1 MLLAYLA
8 IVGTALAG
16 LAGLAPWT
24 IGAGAVALAAVSQSI
39 YGDLYRR
46 GREDGLAT
54 LVDGVMLRSLGNAI
68 LASAAAYGL
77 GWMLRSI

>member
-16 LAGLAPWT
+16 LAGLPPWT
-24 IGAGAVALAAVSQSI
+24 IAAGAIALAAVSQSL

-46 GREDGLAT
+46 GRDDGLAT
-54 LVDGVMLRSLGNAI
+54 LVDAVMLRSLGNAI
-68 LASAAAYGL
+68 LASTAAYGL
-77 GWMLRSI
+77 GWVLRSV